1 MCSKEATARAQ
12 TTWFCGGR
20 FAFGWTQKQSR
31 RNMGARRLQKLQ
43 CGSEEMRNMSK
54 SRRQFLAVT
63 SLGVLGA
70 AAAYSSRAQNPP
82 DLPPGAPP
90 AFCTAPAGGPE
101 GSPSTF
107 PQPTTLLP
115 SQINSHYS

>member
-1 MCSKEATARAQ
+1 MR
-12 TTWFCGGR
+12 
-20 FAFGWTQKQSR
+20 
-31 RNMGARRLQKLQ
+31 ARRLQKLQ

-70 AAAYSSRAQNPP
+70 AAADSSRAQNPA

-90 AFCTAPAGGPE
+90 AFGPGPAVGPDAFPCTFAEAKKAFQIEINGYAPPLGPGG
-101 GSPSTF
+101 F
-107 PQPTTLLP
+107 AKMLP
-115 SQINSHYS
+115 P